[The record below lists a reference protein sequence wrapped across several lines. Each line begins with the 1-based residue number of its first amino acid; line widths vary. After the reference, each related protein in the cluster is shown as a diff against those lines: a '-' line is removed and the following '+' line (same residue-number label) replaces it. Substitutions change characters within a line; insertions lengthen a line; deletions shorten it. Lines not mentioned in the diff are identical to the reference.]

1 MKICVLSTALLD
13 MKGGVQQVVLN
24 QSKELVRRG
33 HEVVVITNHT
43 SLQPYDTHPL
53 NDERYNIDGVD
64 VIATVYGFYEIVDG
78 EAFAAL
84 ADVMDNLNPD
94 VFIGHLAPTEQL
106 YPFIRKRKKDAIIL
120 HYQHGDNYLLSWR
133 KTEYVDGFITVSRK
147 VADDLRNGG
156 ELWRH
161 SIRSSSKIARLATT
175 KPIFVVPNGVDT
187 DKFEFRDMS
196 EKPSNRILFVG
207 RVTVERGADILID
220 AVRLLKEEIP
230 NIHIDF
236 VGSFDEHFLLKHL
249 FNIPLQYKTYL
260 SMSNVDRVLRDK
272 LAKMSGSNITISGNA
287 RIKQIREGVWEIT
300 DVSAGY
306 RFIEEVGVHLSV
318 YKLRFYGDDFYTFHG
333 IQKDALPFLNRA
345 GIFVLPSLS
354 EGMPISLL
362 EATSVGVP
370 SIVTPVGNMN
380 ELTDKGVGLCVP
392 VSDVQQLSRS
402 IEKLLVDNELYQN
415 CVACCKEVRSEISW
429 SNSVDTLLEAIGS
442 IKRKGE
448 D

>member
-1 MKICVLSTALLD
+1 MKICVLSTALSD

-33 HEVVVITNHT
+33 HEVVAITNHT
-43 SLQPYDTHPL
+43 SLEPYDTHPL

-106 YPFIRKRKKDAIIL
+106 YPFIRKRKRKKDSIIL

-133 KTEYVDGFITVSRK
+133 KTEYADGFIAVSQK

-161 SIRSSSKIARLATT
+161 SIRSTSKIARLATT

-187 DKFEFRDMS
+187 DKFEFRNMS

-207 RVTVERGADILID
+207 RVTIERGADILID
-220 AVRLLKEEIP
+220 AVRLLKAEIP

-236 VGSFDEHFLLKHL
+236 VGSFDDHFLLKHL

-260 SMSNVDRVLRDK
+260 SVSNVDRALRDK
-272 LAKMSGSNITISGNA
+272 LVKMGGNNITISSNA
-287 RIKQIREGVWEIT
+287 RIKRIKEGVWEIT
-300 DVSAGY
+300 DISAGY
-306 RFIEEVGVHLSV
+306 RVIEEVGVHLSV

-333 IQKDALPFLNRA
+333 NQKEVLPFLNSA

-354 EGMPISLL
+354 EGMPITLL

-392 VSDVQQLSRS
+392 VGDVQQLSRS

-415 CVACCKEVRSEISW
+415 CVTHCKRVRSEISW
-429 SNSVDTLLEAIGS
+429 SHSVDKLLEAIGN
-442 IKRKGE
+442 IKKQ
-448 D
+448 